1 MVMKKIDL
9 KLIIIVGLIITIFC
23 LRFCNVKPDGEIVTI
38 DGKPYEV
45 IKHTVDT
52 LYVPTVQTVYKR
64 GKDIYRDIP
73 IYVELP
79 GRIDTVQVIKDY
91 YSKVIYKDTLKLKD
105 SLGYVSVTDTNVLDC
120 DKLRIAPLLDLQLP
134 LGILAQAR
142 LLRLQQIEVPVTP
155 QLLRG
160 QLAVIR
166 LLLGPLVQV
175 RLRHLTQLEVL
186 LLPTLQAGILLGLQL
201 QPGQLTS

>member
-23 LRFCNVKPDGEIVTI
+23 LRFCNVKPDGKIVTI

-52 LYVPTVQTVYKR
+52 LYVPTVQTVYKK

-79 GRIDTVQVIKDY
+79 GRIDTVEVITDY
-91 YSKVIYKDTLKLKD
+91 YSKVVYKDTLKLKD
-105 SLGYVSVTDTNVLDC
+105 SLGYVSITDTIFKNSISGRVWDSHINKITIN
-120 DKLRIAPLLDLQLP
+120 DRMIVKELP
-134 LGILAQAR
+134 KNQFYLGSELG
-142 LLRLQQIEVPVTP
+142 LNNKTVFTSFSPS
-155 QLLRG
+155 
-160 QLAVIR
+160 
-166 LLLGPLVQV
+166 LLLKTKKDRIFSVGIGLGPNKSIQYQGGVYIKLW
-175 RLRHLTQLEVL
+175 
-186 LLPTLQAGILLGLQL
+186 
-201 QPGQLTS
+201 